1 MLTINDRL
9 SFSKPAIYR
18 IRVKGTIDSSWS
30 DRLSGMNITTDVGNN
45 NKNIAIL
52 EGYLPDQAAL
62 AGVLDTLYN
71 LHLAILSVE
80 YIKSKDDK

>member
-18 IRVKGTIDSSWS
+18 ITVKGTIDSSWS
-30 DRLSGMNITTDVGNN
+30 DGLSGMNITTDVGNS

>member
-1 MLTINDRL
+1 
-9 SFSKPAIYR
+9 
-18 IRVKGTIDSSWS
+18 
-30 DRLSGMNITTDVGNN
+30 MNITTDVGNS